1 MKINNKIVLLCSP
14 NLGVLENWLPIFD
27 LLKKSNTSIKIVC
40 LFTKPSLAALI
51 DPDSD
56 LIKLSEGYIDEVVFP
71 SYNYEWMMFDSLRK
85 SNQANTI
92 PYFARL
98 LKKVENYFSKTSLK
112 FLVNVIKK
120 MCYFFLNIHYK
131 KYRLNNIDIDL
142 FLLDAKFLLID
153 IVDLH
158 KGIPT
163 YNNFLV
169 SVFPRM
175 VCFSLLH
182 GVNIDLNKVALKY
195 SQKKQIENN
204 PNTYYYFYSRK
215 DDDFYLK
222 HYDINS
228 NQKQIGVP
236 RHNNNWM
243 NHLIEN
249 QTKLSDK
256 YFAKPFL
263 LIISRPQSDFLP
275 TDRKVKTMQDIKK
288 LAIDKLGFNVVI
300 KCHPK
305 EKSFDVYD
313 NVFGKG
319 EYNKDWFYTNRHPYL
334 LAKQST
340 LCVSLYSSLVT
351 DFLLIGT
358 PVIEY
363 LNIKGIPFH
372 DNQESYRDEFNNP
385 VLDYRYFGLVLGA
398 DNYSDLENHAKTI
411 LSDKDAVLKKLR
423 DKYYESFYG
432 RNENSAKII
441 ADDILNEI
449 KNENSTS

>member
-27 LLKKSNTSIKIVC
+27 VLKKSNISIKIVC
-40 LFTKPSLAALI
+40 LFTKPSLASLI

-71 SYNYEWMMFDSLRK
+71 SYNYEWIMCDSLKK

-92 PYFARL
+92 PYFARFF
-98 LKKVENYFSKTSLK
+98 KKIENYFSNTSLK
-112 FLVNVIKK
+112 FLVKIIAKI
-120 MCYFFLNIHYK
+120 YFFSLNIHYK
-131 KYRLNNIDIDL
+131 KYSLINIDIDS
-142 FLLDAKFLLID
+142 FLLDAKFILID

-169 SVFPRM
+169 SVYPKM
-175 VCFSLLH
+175 VCFSLHH
-182 GVNIDLNKVALKY
+182 GVNIGLDKVALKY

-204 PNTYYYFYSRK
+204 PNTYYYFYSK
-215 DDDFYLK
+215 QDENFYLE

-236 RHNNNWM
+236 RHSNNWM

-263 LIISRPQSDFLP
+263 LIISRPSNDFLP
-275 TDRKVKTMQDIKK
+275 NDRKEKTLQDIKK
-288 LAIDKLGFNVVI
+288 LAIENLGLNVVI

-305 EKSFDVYD
+305 EKSFDIYD
-313 NVFGKG
+313 SVFGKG
-319 EYNKDWFYTNRHPYL
+319 EYNNTWFFTNRHPYL

-340 LCVSLYSSLVT
+340 LCVSLYSSLVS

-411 LSDKDAVLKKLR
+411 LSDRDSVVKKLR
-423 DKYYESFYG
+423 DTYDEHFYS
-432 RNENSAKII
+432 NENSAKII